1 MKRITVTTPC
11 FNEEGNVEQLYEA
24 VRAIFDKIGK
34 YDYEHI
40 FIDNAS
46 SDCTQEIL
54 KRIAARDKRVKV
66 IINMR
71 NFGVW
76 RSPVHAL
83 FQARGAAIIPMCA
96 DFQDPPDLIP
106 EFLEKWE
113 EGYKVVAA
121 VKKGSKESFVMRTA
135 RKIYYRLLC
144 ALADAE
150 LIKDFTG
157 YGLYDK
163 HVIDLVKSTGDHY
176 PYVRGLIS
184 EMGYPVARVEYVR
197 PTRKHG
203 FSKHRLY
210 DLYSQAMNGIVNHS
224 KVPLRMAT
232 FLGFTVALLSLL
244 SGLAYGCYKLLFW
257 RSFNVGVAPML
268 IGGFL
273 FTGVQLVFLG
283 ILGEYVGAM
292 HSRMFQNWLVIEK
305 ERINFDDDPNEKELP
320 GGQGT

>member
-1 MKRITVTTPC
+1 MKLITVTTPC
-11 FNEEGNVEQLYEA
+11 FNEEGNVEPLYEA
-24 VRAIFDKIGK
+24 VRAVFEKVGK

-46 SDCTQEIL
+46 SDRTQEIL
-54 KRIAARDKRVKV
+54 KRLAANDKRVKV

-83 FQARGAAIIPMCA
+83 YQARGAAIIPMCA

-106 EFLEKWE
+106 DFLEKWE
-113 EGYKVVAA
+113 QGYKVVAA
-121 VKKGSKESFVMRTA
+121 VKKGSKESLIMRSA
-135 RKIYYRLLC
+135 RKAYYRILC
-144 ALADAE
+144 GLADIE

-163 HVIDLVKSTGDHY
+163 QVIDLVKSTGDHY

-184 EMGYPVARVEYVR
+184 EMGFPVARVEYVR
-197 PTRKHG
+197 PGRKHG

-232 FLGFTVALLSLL
+232 FLGFTVAFLSIIT
-244 SGLAYGCYKLLFW
+244 GLAYACYKLLFW
-257 RSFNVGVAPML
+257 SSFSVGVAPAL

-292 HSRMFQNWLVIEK
+292 HSRMFQNWLVIER
-305 ERINFDDDPNEKELP
+305 ERINFDDDP
-320 GGQGT
+320 Q

>member
-1 MKRITVTTPC
+1 MKRISVVTPC
-11 FNEEGNVEQLYEA
+11 YNEEGNVKALYEA
-24 VRAIFDKIGK
+24 VRSVFDKLGK
-34 YDYEHI
+34 YDFEHI

-46 SDCTQEIL
+46 ADRTQAIL
-54 KRIAARDKRVKV
+54 KEMAAQDKRVKV

-83 FQARGAAIIPMCA
+83 YQARGAAIVPMCA

-106 EFLEKWE
+106 AFLEQWE
-113 EGYKVVAA
+113 QGYKVVAA
-121 VKKGSKESFVMRTA
+121 VKKGSKEGFVMRTL
-135 RKIYYRLLC
+135 RKMYYRLLC
-144 ALADAE
+144 KLSDVE

-184 EMGYPVARVEYVR
+184 EMGYPVGRVEYVR
-197 PTRKHG
+197 PTRKSG
-203 FSKHRLY
+203 LTKHRLY

-224 KVPLRMAT
+224 KVPLRLAT
-232 FLGFTVALLSLL
+232 FVGFFVAILSIF
-244 SGLAYGCYKLLFW
+244 SGLAYGAYKLFFW
-257 RSFNVGVAPML
+257 DSFNVGVAPAL

-273 FTGVQLVFLG
+273 FTGVQLMFLG
-283 ILGEYVGAM
+283 VLGEYVGAM

-305 ERINFDDDPNEKELP
+305 ERLNFEEDP
-320 GGQGT
+320 Q